1 MATFER
7 KFDTKNFKKS
17 ANLVTLFG
25 TMNRAVNNL
34 LDVNHLSAEIV
45 HLHLILLFLQII
57 LVDTGR
63 PLGFLDVSYW

>member
-7 KFDTKNFKKS
+7 KFDAKNFKKS

-45 HLHLILLFLQII
+45 HPHLILLFLQII
-57 LVDTGR
+57 TR
-63 PLGFLDVSYW
+63 I

>member
-1 MATFER
+1 
-7 KFDTKNFKKS
+7 
-17 ANLVTLFG
+17 
-25 TMNRAVNNL
+25 MNRAVNNL

-45 HLHLILLFLQII
+45 HPHLILLFLQII